1 MKCKL
6 DYLSIHYYK
15 DPSTFKTKKH
25 LLSRFSNM
33 MNFWLS
39 MLNNW
44 CYYIMT
50 KLRHEFRK
58 FNNEDMIIYAF
69 IWINTLMLII
79 ITAFEK
85 ITLTYYH
92 HCILHF
98 RLAVSDCLL
107 IVDSFVQK
115 SIIPHFTN
123 KSPADPLW
131 FKVSFPYIWHPFKGV
146 IVTITIYMI
155 VAVSAERFRAVCYP
169 LSKRHVRV

>member
-1 MKCKL
+1 ML
-6 DYLSIHYYK
+6 WISIYFHNEK
-15 DPSTFKTKKH
+15 SFIVNI
-25 LLSRFSNM
+25 FIM
-33 MNFWLS
+33 INFWLS
-39 MLNNW
+39 LLNNW
-44 CYYIMT
+44 WYYIT
-50 KLRHEFRK
+50 IKLRSELRK
-58 FNNEDMIIYAF
+58 LNNENMIIYDNYNHSF
-69 IWINTLMLII
+69 W
-79 ITAFEK
+79 K
-85 ITLTYYH
+85 IFLTYYH
-92 HCILHF
+92 LCLLYF

-169 LSKRHVRV
+169 LSKRHVRE